1 MGNNTSS
8 LLNMVKGH
16 NITNVKNFGAVFKD
30 TLDLK
35 FVNDKETR
43 LKKLVN
49 SNIKIPKI
57 DKVVNIKISNDEYLY
72 LAKNFINYYNE
83 NNKERMS
90 YLKKSFSVKYLL
102 DDTKILYGIMFYC
115 EFEDF
120 ERNSKAQNILFLSI
134 SDKGKDIEFPDTIL
148 YTKVIGQWPSSDIL
162 MGNENE
168 FVKSR
173 FIDIFKDDEI
183 KYVFDDDTIK
193 KILGGKKYITKYYY
207 ERGYPKKKFKTI
219 SSQYVDPKKAV
230 SIKLG
235 DKCIGLNNG
244 KVGINKCNGNNAK
257 FLIRGDK
264 KLYHKETDSC
274 LAFHKDGDM
283 SLVPCDTINVCDDS
297 NKLQS
302 CQLFQPRKYGGLEIV
317 GKKNKCLSKNM
328 KAVECYKSDK
338 FSFL

>member
-16 NITNVKNFGAVFKD
+16 NITNIKNFGAVFRD
-30 TLDLK
+30 TLDLE
-35 FVNDKETR
+35 FVKDKETR

-57 DKVVNIKISNDEYLY
+57 KDVKNVKISNDEYLY
-72 LAKNFINYYNE
+72 LTKNFINYYNE
-83 NNKERMS
+83 NNKERMA

-102 DDTKILYGIMFYC
+102 DDTKILYAIMFFC

-134 SDKGKDIEFPDTIL
+134 SDKGKDFEFSDTIL

-173 FIDIFKDDEI
+173 FIDIFKDEGI
-183 KYVFDDDTIK
+183 KYVFDDETIK
-193 KILGGKKYITKYYY
+193 QILGRKKYITKYYY
-207 ERGYPKKKFKTI
+207 ERGYPPKKFKTI
-219 SSQYVDPKKAV
+219 KSQYIDPKKSV
-230 SIKLG
+230 GIKLG
-235 DKCIGLNNG
+235 DKCIDLTNG
-244 KVGINKCNGNNAK
+244 KISISKCHTNATK
-257 FLIRGDK
+257 FRVREDK
-264 KLYHKETDSC
+264 KLYHENSDSC
-274 LAFHKDGDM
+274 LAFHNDGDM

-317 GKKNKCLSKNM
+317 GKKNKCLSKDM

-338 FSFL
+338 FSYL

>member
-8 LLNMVKGH
+8 MLNMVKGH

-35 FVNDKETR
+35 FVKDKETR

-49 SNIKIPKI
+49 SSINVPKI
-57 DKVVNIKISNDEYLY
+57 KDVKSVKMTNDEYLY
-72 LAKNFINYYNE
+72 LTKNFINYYNE

-90 YLKKSFSVKYLL
+90 YLKKSFSVKYEL
-102 DDTKILYGIMFYC
+102 DSKMILYGVMFFC

-120 ERNSKAQNILFLSI
+120 SRNSKAQNIIFLSM
-134 SDKGKDIEFPDTIL
+134 SEMGKDFAFPETVL

-168 FVKSR
+168 FVKTR
-173 FIDIFKDDEI
+173 FIDIFKDETM
-183 KYVFDDDTIK
+183 KYVFDKETIQ
-193 KILGGKKYITKYYY
+193 KIHGGKKYITKYYY

-219 SSQYVDPKKAV
+219 SSQYMDPKKPV
-230 SIKLG
+230 GIKLG
-235 DKCIGLNNG
+235 DSCINVNNG
-244 KVGINKCNGNNAK
+244 KVGISKCNGNTAK

-264 KLYHKETDSC
+264 KMYHKETDSC
-274 LAFHKDGDM
+274 LAFHNDGDM
-283 SLVPCDTINVCDDS
+283 SLVPCDTIDVCDDS

-302 CQLFQPRKYGGLEIV
+302 CQMFQARKYGGLEII
-317 GKKNKCLSKNM
+317 GKKHKCLSKDM
-328 KAVECYKSDK
+328 KAVECYKADK